1 MKVHSLIVFLL
12 TCGLGFNLTPRLS
25 QLLTRRHAIAST
37 AASIGISVTNRTGS
51 DGDDDLSALTVLFY
65 GPVTEESCMTLSGAL
80 KECDQKAKHAKVEV
94 PALDPHISLHIQ
106 SNGGA
111 LIPTFHVCD
120 VIKTLDTPVYTY
132 VDGFAA
138 SAASLMA
145 VCGQQRYMTKHSA
158 MLIHQLSGAAAG
170 KLDELEDEMKNM
182 RLFMDYVQDIYSE
195 NTNLD
200 RDTLRDLLASD
211 VWLPA
216 SKCVEYG
223 MVDKIV

>member
-1 MKVHSLIVFLL
+1 MQVRRLIQFLL
-12 TCGLGFNLTPRLS
+12 SCGLGFNLTPRFPH
-25 QLLTRRHAIAST
+25 LLTRRRAIASS
-37 AASIGISVTNRTGS
+37 AASAIGIVAKNRTEEDVAS
-51 DGDDDLSALTVLFY
+51 LTVLFY
-65 GPVTEESCMTLSGAL
+65 GPVSEESCMTLSAAL
-80 KECDQKAKHAKVEV
+80 KECDQKAKHSKIEV
-94 PALDPHISLHIQ
+94 PGLDPHISLHIQ
-106 SNGGA
+106 STGGA

-120 VIKTLDTPVYTY
+120 VIKNLDTVYTY

-145 VCGQQRYMTKHSA
+145 VCGKRRFMTKHSA
-158 MLIHQLSGAAAG
+158 MLIHQLTGAAEG

-182 RLFMDYVQDIYSE
+182 RLFMDYVKDIYSD

-200 RDTLRDLLASD
+200 NTTLCDLLASD

-223 MVDKIV
+223 MVDKII